1 MFLLR
6 EIDANK
12 NSLLPVD
19 ILTMILNS
27 PLIIFCRLF
36 LGEKKRGIGRFGPLN
51 TMMIWIKTIRKKM
64 NSTLL
69 GCPWKLLTS

>member
-36 LGEKKRGIGRFGPLN
+36 LGEKKKGNWEVWPLKYHDDMDKNDPKKNEFN
-51 TMMIWIKTIRKKM
+51 TTRMSMEVT
-64 NSTLL
+64 N
-69 GCPWKLLTS
+69 

>member
-6 EIDANK
+6 ERDANK

-27 PLIIFCRLF
+27 PLIIFCWLF
-36 LGEKKRGIGRFGPLN
+36 LGEKKQVDWEVWPLKYHDDMDKN
-51 TMMIWIKTIRKKM
+51 DPKK
-64 NSTLL
+64 
-69 GCPWKLLTS
+69 